1 MKALA
6 ALFAAVFASAG
17 IALGAPQHP
26 RATGTTSA
34 AAATGS
40 QIRAV
45 QDPVFHFYLQ
55 NNAGTPMLGPE
66 SSSGY
71 FTLGSTIALNS
82 DSSASPLYLNVNSSV
97 STSYQPLTLDATAS
111 TTNWG
116 LEGDTII
123 LTNPRQLNF
132 LACATADAAFYD
144 VYVQNGNDT
153 PGGSCTMITLHL
165 PCLC

>member
-1 MKALA
+1 MKSLA
-6 ALFAAVFASAG
+6 VISTITLAYAG
-17 IALGAPQHP
+17 IALGAPQLP

-71 FTLGSTIALNS
+71 FTLGSTIALN
-82 DSSASPLYLNVNSSV
+82 DESSASPLYLNVNSSV
-97 STSYQPLTLDATAS
+97 STSYQPLTLDPTAS

>member
-1 MKALA
+1 MQALA
-6 ALFAAVFASAG
+6 ALFTVVFASAG
-17 IALGAPQHP
+17 IALGAPQLP

-55 NNAGTPMLGPE
+55 SNAGTPMLGPE

-82 DSSASPLYLNVNSSV
+82 DDSSAAPLYLNVNSS
-97 STSYQPLTLDATAS
+97 
-111 TTNWG
+111 
-116 LEGDTII
+116 
-123 LTNPRQLNF
+123 LNF

-144 VYVQNGNDT
+144 VFVQNGNET